1 MPLPE
6 IAVAVV
12 VLVAVLG
19 ARALWGA
26 KPVPLL
32 TGPGTRRWSRQ
43 EGLDTQ
49 RMRARL
55 IASCVMWVIISIP
68 LILKLVPPNGIYG
81 FRIPATQASRAI
93 WYPANAFM
101 GWALSVAA
109 VASGTLLVTLPVTV
123 KRWTLWAAF
132 LAPLFAAIAASFG
145 YVKSLV

>member
-12 VLVAVLG
+12 IAVAVLG

-26 KPVPLL
+26 KPVPRR
-32 TGPGTRRWSRQ
+32 PGADAFRWSRQ

-109 VASGTLLVTLPVTV
+109 VASGTLLFTLPATA
-123 KRWTLWAAF
+123 RRSTLWAAF
-132 LAPLFAAIAASFG
+132 LAPLFAAIAASFV
-145 YVKSLV
+145 YVKSLG